1 MTPEEAATVP
11 PLKRRR
17 RNRTSAV
24 VEKITF
30 TCHHAGNYSSKHSEN
45 IPAARLRMNTKASV
59 KCSCS
64 SRIVLTEM
72 EGGECQAMYYWR
84 HEGHGES
91 SILLESRSVPDE
103 V

>member
-1 MTPEEAATVP
+1 MTPEEAANVP

-24 VEKITF
+24 VEKVTF
-30 TCHHAGNYSSKHSEN
+30 TCHHAGNYSSKHSDE
-45 IPAARLRMNTKASV
+45 IPVARLRMNTKASV

-72 EGGECQAMYYWR
+72 EGGECQAMYYWK

-91 SILLESRSVPDE
+91 SLFFSGHD
-103 V
+103 